1 MCTHCSRTTLQ
12 NWSTQHYQAWGP
24 DTIKKLCQRGS
35 IPQVIKMAKRFS
47 VQTALQLIFEETEGF
62 DGDAE
67 ETVSESEDNI
77 SENSE
82 SDTEFEEEDQHQP
95 APKRKRQ
102 IHNIHN
108 T

>member
-1 MCTHCSRTTLQ
+1 
-12 NWSTQHYQAWGP
+12 
-24 DTIKKLCQRGS
+24 
-35 IPQVIKMAKRFS
+35 MAKRFS

-82 SDTEFEEEDQHQP
+82 SDTEFDQHQP

>member
-1 MCTHCSRTTLQ
+1 
-12 NWSTQHYQAWGP
+12 
-24 DTIKKLCQRGS
+24 
-35 IPQVIKMAKRFS
+35 MAKLFS

-82 SDTEFEEEDQHQP
+82 SDNEFEEEDQHQP

-102 IHNIHN
+102 ITNIHN